1 MTEEFET
8 EALHYLLGEMDAP
21 QRAAFEDQLARDS
34 GARAALKS
42 CADALG
48 RFACDTAPAEPMT
61 AMDQRA
67 ALSAILGA
75 VNARAS
81 APAAVSAGKVIAWSS
96 YFWPIAAAV
105 LLGLNLW
112 QFERPLRPLDR
123 AVEAPKPDSPRAE
136 EIVATEKTAVPAAS
150 VEPAAPAVAGMSAVA
165 PEPPRSDA
173 ETAPRIEV
181 ARAVA
186 AESSRQLEKLRN
198 DYAELQRNNNAL
210 RAEYDAAMRHLTER
224 VMLDKGP
231 GRLAAMEL
239 VDADSFVR
247 GERKGLVE
255 IARGILTEPGV
266 VVADLTTAVNE
277 PAEHTP
283 TLGFGAATAGKGETL
298 AQAKAAYA
306 WAVFDDKEHQGYLNL
321 YDLPLVAADQS
332 LQLWVKPVDSAD
344 FQRVGEVPPEF
355 YGSSGSLRYKLPE
368 TTAVPAEILITQE
381 PRNTTADQPTGPAV
395 LRGP

>member
-8 EALHYLLGEMDAP
+8 DALHYLLGEMDAP
-21 QRAAFEDQLARDS
+21 QRAAFEEQLARDP
-34 GARAALKS
+34 GARAVLKS

-67 ALSAILGA
+67 ALAVILGEVKA
-75 VNARAS
+75 KPSTSAS
-81 APAAVSAGKVIAWSS
+81 VSPGKVITWSS

-112 QFERPLRPLDR
+112 QFERPL
-123 AVEAPKPDSPRAE
+123 ASPRRTEAQPE
-136 EIVATEKTAVPAAS
+136 RSSPRTEDVAATDERAVPASS
-150 VEPAAPAVAGMSAVA
+150 VESATPAVAKASAVA
-165 PEPPRSDA
+165 AEPPPAGA
-173 ETAPRIEV
+173 EKAPRIEV

-186 AESSRQLEKLRN
+186 AESNRQLEKLRN
-198 DYAELQRNNNAL
+198 DYAELQRSNNAL

-239 VDADSFVR
+239 VDADSFAR
-247 GERKGLVE
+247 GERKGLIE

-266 VVADLTTAVNE
+266 VVADVTTGVNDSID
-277 PAEHTP
+277 HTP
-283 TLGFGAATAGKGETL
+283 TMGFGAATAGKGETL
-298 AQAKAAYA
+298 APARAAYA

-332 LQLWVKPVDSAD
+332 LQLWVKPVDSAE

-368 TTAVPAEILITQE
+368 ATAVPAEILITQE